1 MFGDVALASAMAS
14 CQVKYYNPYTGLVLV
29 RSRREEYR
37 QVWAV
42 VTCIRE
48 IQNRVCQFQM
58 HRVSGNVSHAVDAI
72 RQQEDDPSN
81 RVSRG
86 DAARAADVEKAI
98 AAYSAK
104 LDTIEM

>member
-1 MFGDVALASAMAS
+1 M
-14 CQVKYYNPYTGLVLV
+14 
-29 RSRREEYR
+29 
-37 QVWAV
+37 WAV

-86 DAARAADVEKAI
+86 DADVEKAI